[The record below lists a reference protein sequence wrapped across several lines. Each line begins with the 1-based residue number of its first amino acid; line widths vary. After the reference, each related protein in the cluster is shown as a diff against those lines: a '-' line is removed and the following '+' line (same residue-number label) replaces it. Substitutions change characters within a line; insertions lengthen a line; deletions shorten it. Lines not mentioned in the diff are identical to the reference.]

1 MGNIQIKKKHE
12 EKKGLTWQNI
22 FESHLAR
29 AFGIGALMR
38 RYNNID
44 TARYNHVLVLPRT
57 IYTKHLNCNAYT
69 TKLYRLSMLHSV
81 NENIQMIFISKEKK
95 DNHGIHS
102 ITSPSQALNGIISN
116 PRRHRTL
123 EGKEV

>member
-69 TKLYRLSMLHSV
+69 TKLQAVDASQCKRKYT
-81 NENIQMIFISKEKK
+81 N
-95 DNHGIHS
+95 DIH
-102 ITSPSQALNGIISN
+102 I
-116 PRRHRTL
+116 
-123 EGKEV
+123 